1 MKTMK
6 NLIGLIA
13 LTIILI
19 SCRFDNGFVIKGHI
33 DGIENGTWVKLF
45 DPDQQ
50 IYLDSAI
57 ANNGDFILKGKV
69 AHPTTYTIYCK
80 ESYAN
85 IQIENV
91 KITFSAPIKD
101 MHLYCIIK
109 GGAEQD
115 LANDLQRLQFPY
127 YKLTYSALDSFRNT
141 KNLND
146 TDKQRLIKIINESQN
161 TAQYIYIDFGKHH
174 SNSYLGLDAIYRNR
188 TTLPKDTL
196 KQIYENLKPEFKLT
210 SLAKALNV
218 FLYGE
223 LTQKGKPFIDFIV
236 KTLKGEDFTLSSLK
250 GSYIYLS
257 FWTAGCGPC
266 RMENKLLSHSIN
278 KLPKDL
284 SLVSFSIDGNIKA
297 WDVATKTD
305 SIVWYNV
312 SDLEGS
318 NGRIKTQYQVQA
330 IPTSFLIDK
339 NGIIMEQFEGFDTD
353 IIKRLNDIIEKNK
366 NER

>member
-1 MKTMK
+1 MK
-6 NLIGLIA
+6 NLIVLIV
-13 LTIILI
+13 LTIILV
-19 SCRFDNGFVIKGHI
+19 SFRFDNGFVIKGHI

-50 IYLDSAI
+50 IYIDSAI
-57 ANNGDFILKGKV
+57 SNNGDFILKGKV
-69 AHPTTYTIYCK
+69 TYPTTYRILCK

-85 IQIENV
+85 IQIENIN
-91 KITFSAPIKD
+91 ITFSAPIKD
-101 MHLYCIIK
+101 MHLYCAIK

-115 LANDLQRLQFPY
+115 LANDLQSLQFPY
-127 YKLTYSALDSFRNT
+127 YKLAYSVYDSLMNT

-146 TDKQRLIKIINESQN
+146 NDKQRLIKILNESQN
-161 TAQYIYIDFGKHH
+161 IAQKIYIDFGKHH

-188 TTLPKDTL
+188 TTIPKDTL

-218 FLYGE
+218 FLYDE
-223 LTQKGKPFIDFIV
+223 LTQKGKPFIDFKV
-236 KTLKGEDFTLSSLK
+236 KTLKGEDFSLSLLK
-250 GSYIYLS
+250 GRYIYLS
-257 FWTAGCGPC
+257 FWSAGCPPC
-266 RMENKLLSHSIN
+266 RMENKLLSHNIN
-278 KLPKDL
+278 GLPKDL

-297 WDVATKTD
+297 WDIATKTD

-318 NGRIKTQYQVQA
+318 NGKIKTQYQVQA

-339 NGIIMEQFEGFDTD
+339 NGIIIEQFIGFDTD

>member
-6 NLIGLIA
+6 NLIGLIV
-13 LTIILI
+13 LTIILV
-19 SCRFDNGFVIKGHI
+19 SFRFDNGFVIKGHI
-33 DGIENGTWVKLF
+33 YGIENGTWVKLF
-45 DPDQQ
+45 DLDQQ

-57 ANNGDFILKGKV
+57 SNNGDFILKGKV
-69 AHPTTYTIYCK
+69 AYPTTCRILCK
-80 ESYAN
+80 ESFAN
-85 IQIENV
+85 IQIENI

-101 MHLYCIIK
+101 MHLYCVIK

-127 YKLTYSALDSFRNT
+127 YKLTYSAYDSLMNT

-146 TDKQRLIKIINESQN
+146 NDKQRLIKILNESQN
-161 TAQYIYIDFGKHH
+161 TAQNIYIDFGKHH

-188 TTLPKDTL
+188 NSIPKDTL

-223 LTQKGKPFIDFIV
+223 LTQKGKPFIDFNV
-236 KTLKGEDFTLSSLK
+236 KTLKGENFSLSSLK
-250 GSYIYLS
+250 GRYIYLS
-257 FWTAGCGPC
+257 FWSAGCGPC
-266 RMENKLLSHSIN
+266 RMENKLLSHNIN
-278 KLPKDL
+278 KLPKEL
-284 SLVSFSIDGNIKA
+284 SIVSFSTDGNIKA
-297 WDVATKTD
+297 WDIATRTD
-305 SIVWYNV
+305 SIVWHNV
-312 SDLEGS
+312 SDLEGG

-330 IPTSFLIDK
+330 IPTSFLIDN
-339 NGIIMEQFEGFDTD
+339 NGIIIEQFIGFDTD
-353 IIKRLNDIIEKNK
+353 IIKKLNDIIEKNK